1 MTDTTE
7 AVYDLLQMVR
17 PLHRRVARSVAA
29 NLEGTGAGIGV
40 GERAVLALLADG
52 APLSVPAL
60 GRALFLPRQNVQKW
74 VDALRQA
81 GLVERRAN
89 PAHRRSHL
97 IAATQEGRDL
107 FAQIRARETRAIT
120 DLAGCLSPAQVR
132 TASDVLAACLEHF
145 SPFEDDPD
153 RPGPLA

>member
-7 AVYDLLQMVR
+7 AVYELLQMVR
-17 PLHRRVARSVAA
+17 PLHRRVARSVAEH
-29 NLEGTGAGIGV
+29 LKEAGIGV
-40 GERAVLALLADG
+40 GERAVLALLVEG
-52 APLSVPAL
+52 EPRSVPAI

-74 VDALRQA
+74 VDGLLRA
-81 GLVERRAN
+81 GLVERRPN

-97 IAATQEGRDL
+97 IAATDEGRDL
-107 FAQIRARETRAIT
+107 FAQIRARETRAIAE
-120 DLAGCLSPAQVR
+120 LAGRLSPSDVKV
-132 TASDVLAACLEHF
+132 ASDVLAACLEHF

>member
-1 MTDTTE
+1 MMDTTE

-17 PLHRRVARSVAA
+17 PLHRRVARSVAEH
-29 NLEGTGAGIGV
+29 LKEAGIGI

-52 APLSVPAL
+52 APRSVPAL

-74 VDALRQA
+74 VDGLLRA

-120 DLAGCLSPAQVR
+120 DLAGRLSPSDVKV
-132 TASDVLAACLEHF
+132 ASDVLAACLEHF